1 MAIYSFAVRPFNM
14 LRSTQVRATSPH
26 TSNWGLARL
35 SNRANSPTMKQEIY
49 RNLFSRISQGT
60 VSIGSLYGFDR
71 QILAEAFKRS
81 KDSTLIR
88 LLETIKPGKV
98 EIRFKGRGID
108 MVEVI
113 DRNTGRSSR
122 VKESYEQDTVRTIQ
136 GYNLPFFMWMRDV
149 IGQDRWGGI
158 VRAIGNEDRL
168 LAKNLENLEGR
179 LSAEQEALRR
189 KYPLPTKKSIR
200 MA

>member
-14 LRSTQVRATSPH
+14 LRSAQVRTTSPH

-35 SNRANSPTMKQEIY
+35 SNRADSPAMKQDIY
-49 RNLFSRISQGT
+49 RNLFSRISTGA

-71 QILAEAFKRS
+71 QILTEAFKRS
-81 KDSTLIR
+81 KDSALIR
-88 LLETIKPGKV
+88 LLETIRPGKFEV
-98 EIRFKGRGID
+98 RFKGRGINI
-108 MVEVI
+108 VEVI
-113 DRNTGRSSR
+113 DRNTGKPSQ
-122 VKESYEQDTVRTIQ
+122 VKEPYEQDAVRMVQ
-136 GYNLPFFMWMRDV
+136 GYNLPFFIWMRDV

-168 LAKNLENLEGR
+168 LAKNLDNLESK
-179 LSAEQEALRR
+179 LAAEQEVLRR

>member
-1 MAIYSFAVRPFNM
+1 MAIYSFAIRPFNM
-14 LRSTQVRATSPH
+14 LRSTQVRVTSPH

-35 SNRANSPTMKQEIY
+35 SNRADSPAMKQEIY
-49 RNLFSRISQGT
+49 RNLFSRVSKGT
-60 VSIGSLYGFDR
+60 VSIVSLYGFDK
-71 QILAEAFKRS
+71 QILAEVFNRS
-81 KDSTLIR
+81 KDSALIR
-88 LLETIKPGKV
+88 LVETIRPGKV
-98 EIRFKGRGID
+98 EIPFKGRGID
-108 MVEVI
+108 LVEVI
-113 DRNTGRSSR
+113 DRNSGKSSQL
-122 VKESYEQDTVRTIQ
+122 KEFYEQDTVRTTQ

-168 LAKNLENLEGR
+168 LAKNLDNLEGK